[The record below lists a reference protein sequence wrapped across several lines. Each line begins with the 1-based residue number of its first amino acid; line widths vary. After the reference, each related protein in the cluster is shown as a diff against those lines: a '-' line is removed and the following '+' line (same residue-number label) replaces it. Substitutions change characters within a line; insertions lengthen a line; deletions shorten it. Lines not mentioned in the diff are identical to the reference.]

1 MTETAETPTA
11 PTVDP
16 SGITQVVEGVWVIP
30 DRRIPLVPNV
40 GIVIGDEAALVVDT
54 GMGVANGRRVLDAA
68 RAKAGNR
75 RLLLTVTHFHPEH
88 GFGAQVFKGAAT
100 IVYNSAQLDELHAK
114 GDAYVGMFRTFG
126 PGVEQALEGVQ
137 LVEPDET
144 YAGSHTLDLGGR
156 SVTLREVGLAHTR
169 GDQLVTVDDA
179 GVVFAGDLVEEG
191 CFPIF
196 PYFPPED
203 ADLDGDAWIR
213 VLGELEAQ
221 EPALVVPGHGSPG
234 GVDIVATQR
243 SFMEELRDAAQ
254 DAADEGRSAD
264 EAVAALEPGL
274 QARHADWVQP
284 EWVAFAVRYFHDLRR
299 ARSDASR

>member
-1 MTETAETPTA
+1 MTETEETPTA

-16 SGITQVVEGVWVIP
+16 SGITEVVEGVWVIP

-40 GIVIGDEAALVVDT
+40 GIVLGDEAALVVDT
-54 GMGVANGRRVLDAA
+54 GMGVANGQRVLDAA
-68 RAKAGNR
+68 RTKAGNR
-75 RLLLTVTHFHPEH
+75 PLLLTVTHFHPEH
-88 GFGAQVFKGAAT
+88 GFGAQVFKGSAT
-100 IVYNSAQLDELHAK
+100 IVYNAVQLDELQAK

-126 PGVEQALEGVQ
+126 PGVEQVLEGVQ

-144 YAGSHTLDLGGR
+144 YAGFHTLDLGGR
-156 SVTLREVGLAHTR
+156 SVTLREVGVAHTR

-221 EPALVVPGHGSPG
+221 EPALVVPGHGSLG

-243 SFMEELRDAAQ
+243 RFMEELRDAAR

-264 EAVAALEPGL
+264 EAVAALEPEL
-274 QARHADWVQP
+274 QARHADWMQP
-284 EWVAFAVRYFHDLRR
+284 EWIAFAVRYFHDQRR
-299 ARSDASR
+299 AASANR